1 MPNRPAKRVAIL
13 QSSYIPWKG
22 YFDIINS
29 VDEFILYD
37 DVQYTARDWRN
48 RNRVK
53 TAQGLV
59 WLTVP
64 VRHEGRSQRLAEARA
79 VDSSWRRR
87 HWRTWQTS
95 YGRAAYFREYREWLE
110 ALYLGS
116 DETRLSEINAAFI
129 RAICTVLGMRTRVSW
144 SSDYRLVEGRTERLV
159 DLCRQAGATVY
170 LSGPAAQAY
179 IRPEAFAEAGI
190 GLRWMSYDGYREYPQ
205 LHGPFEHR
213 VSILDLLLN
222 TGAEA
227 PAYMLSFGR
236 PASVGCAPPGSPHHA

>member
-1 MPNRPAKRVAIL
+1 MSNRPAKRVAIL

-53 TAQGLV
+53 TAQGLL
-59 WLTVP
+59 WLTIP
-64 VRHEGRSQRLAEARA
+64 VRQASRHQRLRETQVTDPR
-79 VDSSWRRR
+79 WRRR
-87 HWRTWQTS
+87 HWLTWQTN
-95 YGRAAYFREYREWLE
+95 YARAPRFREYREWLE

-116 DETRLSEINAAFI
+116 DETRLSEINASFI
-129 RAICTVLGMRTRVSW
+129 RAICTVLGIRTRLSW
-144 SSDYRLVEGRTERLV
+144 SSDYRLTEGRTERLV

-179 IRPEAFAEAGI
+179 VRPELFAEAGI
-190 GLRWMSYDGYREYPQ
+190 ALCWMRYDGYPEYPQ

-227 PAYMLSFGR
+227 PAYMLSFSR
-236 PASVGCAPPGSPHHA
+236 PATVGGAPPGSLRHA